1 MQYAVKETLVEYD
14 SEDQFAKVLAY
25 ISLAPI
31 LIGVAHLAITYAYR
45 NLNSAIF
52 LAGQGVSLLVNKF
65 LKETIQQDRPN
76 IVKFAIKT
84 RKTYGMPSDHVQ
96 YMSFFAIYFMLFTVT
111 LRRYKD
117 ELFIDSVIKVIEV
130 FAALFLTVLVG
141 ISRVY
146 LGYHTVNQVFV
157 GGIVGTSLAL
167 TWWGFSQWIFH
178 SQAARLRNYF
188 PRFFNV
194 KQKVQ

>member
-14 SEDQFAKVLAY
+14 SEDQFAKLLAY

-31 LIGVAHLAITYAYR
+31 LIGVAHLAITYAFR
-45 NLNSAIF
+45 DLNSAIF
-52 LAGQGVSLLVNKF
+52 LAGQGFSLLVNKI
-65 LKETIQQDRPN
+65 LKETIQQDRPD
-76 IVKFAIKT
+76 IIKFAIKT

-96 YMSFFAIYFMLFTVT
+96 YMSFFAIYFMLFTVK
-111 LRRYKD
+111 LRRCRD
-117 ELFIDSVIKVIEV
+117 EIFIDSAIKFLEV
-130 FAALFLTVLVG
+130 FAALLLTVLVG

-157 GGIVGTSLAL
+157 GGTVGTALAL

-178 SQAARLRNYF
+178 SQAVKLRNCF
-188 PRFFNV
+188 PRF
-194 KQKVQ
+194 